1 MEFKHLCNVC
11 LAKQFVLKK
20 RVLPVFWPLAYSLNY
35 ISELFIIMFHKY
47 NKLHLINHF
56 QETVLI
62 NLLYSPNN
70 ASHTILC
77 SYLDVII
84 SRALFFRCWYNSLLS
99 IISNIEFDNA
109 KYLFVLSQSFFGKR
123 MIGHYW
129 LLPKQ

>member
-47 NKLHLINHF
+47 NKFHLINHF

-62 NLLYSPNN
+62 NLLYSSNN
-70 ASHTILC
+70 ASHKIPLLISHTSKLLFHRKQKMGVSINRPMSVTKKIKGRFEERFIHLYFIILH
-77 SYLDVII
+77 
-84 SRALFFRCWYNSLLS
+84 LS
-99 IISNIEFDNA
+99 
-109 KYLFVLSQSFFGKR
+109 
-123 MIGHYW
+123 
-129 LLPKQ
+129 LPKNLQTY